1 MQFSLEVH
9 NAIWQY
15 APKCSKSKSQGSNK
29 PTQQLSDV
37 GAHSL
42 PNRSSHDENC
52 WVLFARKI
60 SSEMPL
66 KTSSLWTHWVW
77 AATRC
82 WWAEQATLPDVFGS
96 TRGLGARLHNFNTF
110 GHRTITSSFRCFQRQ
125 CYLNWVT
132 LLWSAVAGELSSRCQ
147 TWSTLPQVQQEDL
160 KQIAFDVSILRD
172 TGNQFPISKLIF
184 SLSQYLGAAH
194 GLTGILQMLLSVPGY
209 FQVILAPSRSNAAK
223 YLHLIQNIIISNDS
237 CNQIDIQD

>member
-96 TRGLGARLHNFNTF
+96 TRGLVARLHNFNTF
-110 GHRTITSSFRCFQRQ
+110 RHRTMTSSFRCFQRQ

-132 LLWSAVAGELSSRCQ
+132 LLWSADAGELSSRCQ

-184 SLSQYLGAAH
+184 LSLSVSGSCTRTDRDPPDVALRPR
-194 GLTGILQMLLSVPGY
+194 ILPGNSNTHVAWMLQSICIWYRTLSY
-209 FQVILAPSRSNAAK
+209 
-223 YLHLIQNIIISNDS
+223 
-237 CNQIDIQD
+237 QIDRQD

>member
-1 MQFSLEVH
+1 MISPYQLEILNLVSYDRSSLCYDALLQC
-9 NAIWQY
+9 NALWKSIIPFDNIWILQR
-15 APKCSKSKSQGSNK
+15 SKSKIAK
-29 PTQQLSDV
+29 KQQTNATLCRNPFTSKRLNC
-37 GAHSL
+37 SY
-42 PNRSSHDENC
+42 SHDEKC
-52 WVLFARKI
+52 CVLFARKI

-96 TRGLGARLHNFNTF
+96 TRGLGARLQNFNTF
-110 GHRTITSSFRCFQRQ
+110 GRQTITPSFRCFQRQ

-172 TGNQFPISKLIF
+172 TGNPFPISKLICL
-184 SLSQYLGAAH
+184 SLSIWELHTDWQG
-194 GLTGILQMLLSVPGY
+194 SSRCCS
-209 FQVILAPSRSNAAK
+209 PSPDTSR
-223 YLHLIQNIIISNDS
+223 
-237 CNQIDIQD
+237 

>member
-110 GHRTITSSFRCFQRQ
+110 GRQTITPSFRCFQRQ

-132 LLWSAVAGELSSRCQ
+132 LLWSAVAGELSQ
-147 TWSTLPQVQQEDL
+147 PLPDL
-160 KQIAFDVSILRD
+160 IHS
-172 TGNQFPISKLIF
+172 S
-184 SLSQYLGAAH
+184 
-194 GLTGILQMLLSVPGY
+194 PGSAGRP
-209 FQVILAPSRSNAAK
+209 QANRLWCI
-223 YLHLIQNIIISNDS
+223 NITRHR
-237 CNQIDIQD
+237 